1 MANFP
6 PFQYQPQIGYGQQM
20 QPLYQAQPYQQP
32 QQAQEQA
39 LFCRMATNREE
50 VQAYPVDFSGRPM
63 TFLGPGMQTIWTKVF
78 DPNTGGSIVAEY
90 RRADP
95 AANKTAFVTVSDF
108 EQLIDIVR
116 QQGEDIDRLKAPRRR
131 APREMEALDDE
142 V

>member
-1 MANFP
+1 MANDPAFN
-6 PFQYQPQIGYGQQM
+6 YHPQMPAYGQQM
-20 QPLYQAQPYQQP
+20 QPVYPNYQQP

-50 VQAYPVDFSGRPM
+50 VQAFPVDFSGRPM
-63 TFLGPGMQTIWTKVF
+63 TFLGPGMQMIWTKVF
-78 DPNTGGSIVAEY
+78 DPNTGGSVVTEF

-95 AANKTAFVTVSDF
+95 SANKPAFVPISDF

-116 QQGEDIDRLKAPRRR
+116 KQGEEIDRLKAARRR
-131 APREMEALDDE
+131 VTREVEAVDDE